1 MRARLLAR
9 WLDGVSP
16 YQVTIRG
23 VSRKMGGVNAA
34 VSKSLIDLLLA
45 SGVSSHE
52 EAAQLASNLNGGSWT
67 SQVLDSGKVDEQR
80 FLEAIGKYFQVP
92 VISIDAKRIDRQ
104 TLSLLPSRFVF
115 QHHILPIETKEK
127 AVVLA
132 TYDLFNSVGRQLASQ
147 LLKLPAE
154 WVLVPRAQILRAM
167 KTVYG
172 VGAETFD
179 EILKTNRSFEN
190 SQDIETSTDLD
201 ANDPEASVVKFVNQI
216 IREAIL
222 ERATD
227 IHVEPLEND
236 LRIRYRI
243 DGILHEVAV
252 PPQLRLLQSAIISR
266 LKVMAHMD
274 IAERRLP
281 QDGRINLQA
290 HDQNIDV
297 RVSTIPTVNGE
308 SISLRLL
315 SRTEQHFG
323 FDRLDL
329 SEKQSKIIRHLLA
342 QPNGIILL
350 TGPTGC
356 GKSTS
361 LYCFLSSINSVS
373 RRIIT
378 IEEPVEYRLPGVSQ
392 IDVKPEID
400 LTFAKGLR
408 HILRQDPNVVMVGEI
423 RDIETA
429 DISIRAAMTGHLVF
443 STLHTNDAVGGITR
457 LLDMDVEPFLL
468 SSVVKAFI
476 AQRLVRTMCPHC
488 AQPVEYPH
496 EYLTEIGVPPELGT
510 KFKRGAGC
518 DSCRQTGYQGRL
530 AIYEIC
536 VVTEPLKKLIMQ
548 KRDGGELKQCA
559 IAQGM
564 ETLRQDGWRRV
575 GQGKTTIEEVVRVTQ
590 TDEVMAETE
599 LQSAPAMI
607 GEAPVVLR

>member
-1 MRARLLAR
+1 MTSAP
-9 WLDGVSP
+9 S
-16 YQVTIRG
+16 Q
-23 VSRKMGGVNAA
+23 
-34 VSKSLIDLLLA
+34 SLINLLLE
-45 SGVSSHE
+45 SGVSSNE
-52 EAAQLASNLNGGSWT
+52 EAVQLATNLNGGSWVG
-67 SQVLDSGKVDEQR
+67 QVLDSGKVDENR
-80 FLEAIGKYFQVP
+80 FLGAIGNFFRVP
-92 VISIDAKRIDRQ
+92 VVSIDAKKIDRD
-104 TLSLLPSRFVF
+104 TLSMLPSRFVF
-115 QHHILPIETKEK
+115 QHHILPIEAKENS
-127 AVVLA
+127 VILA
-132 TYDLFNSVGRQLASQ
+132 TYDLFNSIGRQLAAQ
-147 LLKLPAE
+147 LLKKPAE
-154 WVLVPRAQILRAM
+154 WVLVPRAQLLRAM
-167 KTVYG
+167 KTLYG

-179 EILKTNRSFEN
+179 EILKTNRSFDVL
-190 SQDIETSTDLD
+190 QDSETAIELNAD
-201 ANDPEASVVKFVNQI
+201 DPEASVVKFVNQI
-216 IREAIL
+216 IREAIF
-222 ERATD
+222 ERGTD

-252 PPQLRLLQSAIISR
+252 PPQLRVLQAAIISR
-266 LKVMAHMD
+266 LKVMSHMD

-281 QDGRINLQA
+281 QDGRMNLLANNQE
-290 HDQNIDV
+290 IDV

-315 SRTEQHFG
+315 SRGQQEFNFG
-323 FDRLDL
+323 RLDL
-329 SEKQSKIIRHLLA
+329 GEKKEKIIRHLLT

-361 LYCFLSSINSVS
+361 LYCFLSSINSVQ

-378 IEEPVEYRLPGVSQ
+378 IEEPVEYRIPGVSQ

-423 RDIETA
+423 RDVETA

-476 AQRLVRTMCPHC
+476 AQRLVRTICPDC
-488 AQPVEYPH
+488 IEMVDYPRD
-496 EYLTEIGVPPELGT
+496 YLAEIGFPVKELGT
-510 KFKRGAGC
+510 SFRRGAGC
-518 DSCRQTGYQGRL
+518 EQCRQTGYQGRV

-536 VVTEPLKKLIMQ
+536 LITEPLRKLIMR

-559 IAQGM
+559 LAEGM
-564 ETLRQDGWRRV
+564 ETLRHDGWRRV
-575 GQGKTTIEEVVRVTQ
+575 AQGTTTIEEVVRVTQ
-590 TDEVMAETE
+590 TDEVMAETT
-599 LQSAPAMI
+599 A
-607 GEAPVVLR
+607 EAEPVSGAL

>member
-1 MRARLLAR
+1 MNGAP
-9 WLDGVSP
+9 S
-16 YQVTIRG
+16 Q
-23 VSRKMGGVNAA
+23 
-34 VSKSLIDLLLA
+34 SLINLLLE
-45 SGVSSHE
+45 SGVPSTE
-52 EAAQLASNLNGGSWT
+52 EAAQLTTNLNGGSWV

-80 FLEAIGKYFQVP
+80 FLGAIGNFFRVP
-92 VISIDAKRIDRQ
+92 VVSIDAKKIDRA
-104 TLSLLPSRFVF
+104 TLSILPSRFVF
-115 QHHILPIETKEK
+115 QHHILPIETKENST
-127 AVVLA
+127 VLA
-132 TYDLFNSVGRQLASQ
+132 TYDLFNSIGRQLAGQ
-147 LLKLPAE
+147 LLKKPAE
-154 WVLVPRAQILRAM
+154 WVLVPRAQLLRAM
-167 KTVYG
+167 KTLYG

-179 EILKTNRSFEN
+179 EILKTRGSMDVLE
-190 SQDIETSTDLD
+190 DVEIAIELNAD
-201 ANDPEASVVKFVNQI
+201 DPEASVVKFVNQI
-216 IREAIL
+216 IREAIA

-252 PPQLRLLQSAIISR
+252 PPQLRVLQSAIISR
-266 LKVMAHMD
+266 LKVMSHMD

-281 QDGRINLQA
+281 QDGRMNLHA
-290 HDQNIDV
+290 SNVEIDV

-315 SRTEQHFG
+315 SRGEQQFN
-323 FDRLDL
+323 FERLDL
-329 SEKQSKIIRHLLA
+329 GDKQEEIIRNLLA

-361 LYCFLSSINSVS
+361 LYCFLSSINSVQ

-378 IEEPVEYRLPGVSQ
+378 IEEPVEYRIPGVSQ

-429 DISIRAAMTGHLVF
+429 DIAIRAAMTGHLVF

-468 SSVVKAFI
+468 ASVVKSFI
-476 AQRLVRTMCPHC
+476 AQRLVRTICPDC
-488 AQPVEYPH
+488 VEMVDYPRD
-496 EYLTEIGVPPELGT
+496 YLAEIGFPVKELGT
-510 KFKRGAGC
+510 WFRRGAGC
-518 DSCRQTGYQGRL
+518 DQCRQTGYQGRA

-536 VVTEPLKKLIMQ
+536 VITEPLRKLIMRR
-548 KRDGGELKQCA
+548 RDGSELKQCA
-559 IAQGM
+559 IAEGM
-564 ETLRQDGWRRV
+564 ETLRHDGWRRV
-575 GQGKTTIEEVVRVTQ
+575 AQGRTTIEEVVRVTQ
-590 TDEVMAETE
+590 TDEVMAET
-599 LQSAPAMI
+599 SV
-607 GEAPVVLR
+607 EAEPMVAVEAAEIH

>member
-1 MRARLLAR
+1 
-9 WLDGVSP
+9 VS
-16 YQVTIRG
+16 
-23 VSRKMGGVNAA
+23 SA
-34 VSKSLIDLLLA
+34 VSQSLINLLLE
-45 SGVSSHE
+45 SGVQSRE
-52 EAAQLASNLNGGSWT
+52 EAAELALNLNGGSWVG
-67 SQVLDSGKVDEQR
+67 QVLDSGKVDEQR
-80 FLEAIGKYFQVP
+80 FLGAIGNFFRVP
-92 VISIDAKRIDRQ
+92 VVSLDAKKIDRT
-104 TLSLLPSRFVF
+104 TLSILPSRFVF
-115 QHHILPIETKEK
+115 QHHILPIEAKESS
-127 AVVLA
+127 VVLA

-147 LLKLPAE
+147 LLKKPAA
-154 WVLVPRAQILRAM
+154 WVLVPRAQLLRAI
-167 KTVYG
+167 KTLYG
-172 VGAETFD
+172 IGAETFD
-179 EILKTNRSFEN
+179 EILKTNRAFEVL
-190 SQDIETSTDLD
+190 QDAQTSTDLNAD
-201 ANDPEASVVKFVNQI
+201 DPEASVVKFVNQI
-216 IREAIL
+216 IREAIV

-243 DGILHEVAV
+243 DGILHEIAV

-281 QDGRINLQA
+281 QDGRMNLHGNNQE
-290 HDQNIDV
+290 IDV

-315 SRTEQHFG
+315 SRGGQQFN

-329 SEKQSKIIRHLLA
+329 SKKQERVIRNLLA
-342 QPNGIILL
+342 HANGIILL

-361 LYCFLSSINSVS
+361 LYCFLSSINSVQ

-378 IEEPVEYRLPGVSQ
+378 IEEPVEYRIPGVSQ

-429 DISIRAAMTGHLVF
+429 DIAIRAAMTGHLVF

-468 SSVVKAFI
+468 ASVVKAFI
-476 AQRLVRTMCPHC
+476 AQRLVRTICPEC
-488 AQPVEYPH
+488 VQWVDYPR
-496 EYLTEIGVPPELGT
+496 EYLAEIGFPVRELGAR
-510 KFKRGAGC
+510 FRRGAGC
-518 DSCRQTGYQGRL
+518 DQCRQTGYQGRA

-536 VVTEPLKKLIMQ
+536 SVTEPLRKLIMQ

-559 IAQGM
+559 ISEDM

-575 GQGKTTIEEVVRVTQ
+575 AQGKTTIEEVVRVTQ
-590 TDEVMAETE
+590 TDEVMAETTE
-599 LQSAPAMI
+599 
-607 GEAPVVLR
+607 EAGPVVAAETA

>member
-1 MRARLLAR
+1 MN
-9 WLDGVSP
+9 GTPS
-16 YQVTIRG
+16 Q
-23 VSRKMGGVNAA
+23 
-34 VSKSLIDLLLA
+34 SLINLLLQ
-45 SGVSSHE
+45 SGVSSQE
-52 EAAQLASNLNGGSWT
+52 EAAQLATNLNGGSWV

-80 FLEAIGKYFQVP
+80 FLGAIGNFFRVP
-92 VISIDAKRIDRQ
+92 VVSMDAKKIDRVA
-104 TLSLLPSRFVF
+104 LSVLPSRFVF
-115 QHHILPIETKEK
+115 QHHVLPIEVKENS
-127 AVVLA
+127 VVLA
-132 TYDLFNSVGRQLASQ
+132 TYDLFNSIGRQLAAQ
-147 LLKLPAE
+147 LLKKPAE
-154 WVLVPRAQILRAM
+154 WVLVPRAQLLRAM
-167 KTVYG
+167 KTLYG

-179 EILKTNRSFEN
+179 EILKTRGSLDLLNDAETA
-190 SQDIETSTDLD
+190 IELNAD
-201 ANDPEASVVKFVNQI
+201 DPEASVVKFVNQI

-252 PPQLRLLQSAIISR
+252 PPQLRVLQSAIISR
-266 LKVMAHMD
+266 LKVMSHMD

-281 QDGRINLQA
+281 QDGRMNLLANNQE
-290 HDQNIDV
+290 IDV

-315 SRTEQHFG
+315 SRGEQQFN
-323 FDRLDL
+323 FERLDL
-329 SEKQSKIIRHLLA
+329 GEKQEKIIRHLLT

-361 LYCFLSSINSVS
+361 LYCFLSSINSVQ

-378 IEEPVEYRLPGVSQ
+378 IEEPVEYRIAGVSQ

-468 SSVVKAFI
+468 ASVVKCFI
-476 AQRLVRTMCPHC
+476 AQRLVRTICPDC
-488 AQPVEYPH
+488 VQVVDYPH
-496 EYLTEIGVPPELGT
+496 EYLAEIGFPVKEHGT
-510 KFKRGAGC
+510 RFRRGAGC
-518 DSCRQTGYQGRL
+518 EQCRQTGYQGRA

-536 VVTEPLKKLIMQ
+536 LITEPLRRLIMQ

-559 IAQGM
+559 IAEAM
-564 ETLRQDGWRRV
+564 ETLRHDGWRRV
-575 GQGKTTIEEVVRVTQ
+575 AQGKTTIEEVVRVTQ
-590 TDEVMAETE
+590 TDEVMAETAE
-599 LQSAPAMI
+599 
-607 GEAPVVLR
+607 EAEPVVAG

>member
-1 MRARLLAR
+1 MN
-9 WLDGVSP
+9 SP
-16 YQVTIRG
+16 AG
-23 VSRKMGGVNAA
+23 
-34 VSKSLIDLLLA
+34 KSVIDLLMA
-45 SGVSSHE
+45 SGVSSHD
-52 EAAQLASNLNGGSWT
+52 EAAELATNLNGGSWT
-67 SQVLDSGKVDEQR
+67 SQVLDSGKVDENR
-80 FLEAIGKYFQVP
+80 FLGAIGKLFHVP
-92 VISIDAKRIDRQ
+92 FVSIDPKTIDRQ
-104 TLSLLPSRFVF
+104 TLSILPSRFVF
-115 QHHILPIETKEK
+115 QHHILPIEVKENS
-127 AVVLA
+127 VVLA
-132 TYDLFNSVGRQLASQ
+132 TYDLFNSIGRQLASQ
-147 LLKLPAE
+147 LLKKPAE
-154 WVLVPRAQILRAM
+154 WVLVPRGQILRTM
-167 KTVYG
+167 KTLYG

-179 EILKTNRSFEN
+179 EILKTNRAFEVL
-190 SQDIETSTDLD
+190 QDGETSTDLTAD
-201 ANDPEASVVKFVNQI
+201 DPEASVVKFVNQI
-216 IREAIL
+216 IREAII

-252 PPQLRLLQSAIISR
+252 PPQLRVLQSAIISR

-281 QDGRINLQA
+281 QDGRMNLHANNQE
-290 HDQNIDV
+290 IDV

-315 SRTEQHFG
+315 SRGEQQFG

-329 SEKQSKIIRHLLA
+329 GEKQEPIIRHLLG

-361 LYCFLSSINSVS
+361 LYCFLSSINSVQ

-423 RDIETA
+423 RDVETA

-468 SSVVKAFI
+468 ASVVKSFI
-476 AQRLVRTMCPHC
+476 AQRLVRTICPEC
-488 AQPVEYPH
+488 VQSVEYPK
-496 EYLTEIGVPPELGT
+496 EFLAEIGFPVKERGT
-510 KFKRGAGC
+510 QFRRGAGC
-518 DSCRQTGYQGRL
+518 DQCRQTGYQGRA

-536 VVTEPLKKLIMQ
+536 VVSEPLRKLIMQ

-559 IAQGM
+559 IAEGM

-575 GQGKTTIEEVVRVTQ
+575 AQGKTTIEEVVRVTQ
-590 TDEVMAETE
+590 TDEVMAETTE
-599 LQSAPAMI
+599 
-607 GEAPVVLR
+607 EAEPVVAG

>member
-1 MRARLLAR
+1 MNSAPSQSLINLL
-9 WLDGVSP
+9 L
-16 YQVTIRG
+16 QRG
-23 VSRKMGGVNAA
+23 VS
-34 VSKSLIDLLLA
+34 SQ
-45 SGVSSHE
+45 E
-52 EAAQLASNLNGGSWT
+52 EAAQLATNLNGGSWV

-80 FLEAIGKYFQVP
+80 FLSAIGNFFRVP
-92 VISIDAKRIDRQ
+92 VVSIDAKKIDRVA
-104 TLSLLPSRFVF
+104 LSILPSRFVF
-115 QHHILPIETKEK
+115 QHHVLPIEVKENS
-127 AVVLA
+127 VVLA
-132 TYDLFNSVGRQLASQ
+132 TYDLFNSIGRQLAAQ
-147 LLKLPAE
+147 LLKKPAE
-154 WVLVPRAQILRAM
+154 WVLVPRAQLLRAM
-167 KTVYG
+167 KTLYG

-179 EILKTNRSFEN
+179 EILKTRGSLDLLNDAETA
-190 SQDIETSTDLD
+190 IELNAD
-201 ANDPEASVVKFVNQI
+201 DPEASVVKFVNQI

-252 PPQLRLLQSAIISR
+252 PPQCRVLQSAIISR
-266 LKVMAHMD
+266 LKVMSHMD

-281 QDGRINLQA
+281 QDGRMNLLANNQE
-290 HDQNIDV
+290 IDV

-315 SRTEQHFG
+315 SRGEQQFN
-323 FDRLDL
+323 FERLDL
-329 SEKQSKIIRHLLA
+329 GEKQEKIIRHLLT

-361 LYCFLSSINSVS
+361 LYCFLSSINSVQ

-378 IEEPVEYRLPGVSQ
+378 IEEPVEYRIPGVSQ

-423 RDIETA
+423 RDVETA

-468 SSVVKAFI
+468 SSVVKCFI
-476 AQRLVRTMCPHC
+476 AQRLVRTICPDC
-488 AQPVEYPH
+488 VEVVDYPH
-496 EYLTEIGVPPELGT
+496 EYLAEIGFPVKEHGT
-510 KFKRGAGC
+510 RFRRGAGC
-518 DSCRQTGYQGRL
+518 EQCRQTGYQGRA

-536 VVTEPLKKLIMQ
+536 LITEPLRRLIMQ

-559 IAQGM
+559 IAENM

-575 GQGKTTIEEVVRVTQ
+575 AQGKTTIEEVVRVTQ
-590 TDEVMAETE
+590 TDEVMAETAE
-599 LQSAPAMI
+599 
-607 GEAPVVLR
+607 EAEPVVAG

>member
-1 MRARLLAR
+1 MS
-9 WLDGVSP
+9 SP
-16 YQVTIRG
+16 A
-23 VSRKMGGVNAA
+23 SP
-34 VSKSLIDLLLA
+34 SLINLLLE
-45 SGVSSHE
+45 SGVPSTE
-52 EAAQLASNLNGGSWT
+52 EAAQLAVNLNGGSWV

-80 FLEAIGKYFQVP
+80 FLAAIGNFFRVP
-92 VISIDAKRIDRQ
+92 VTSVDPKKIDRA
-104 TLSLLPSRFVF
+104 TLSALPSRFVF
-115 QHHILPIETKEK
+115 QHHILPIEVKEN

-132 TYDLFNSVGRQLASQ
+132 TYDLFNSIGRQLASQ
-147 LLKLPAE
+147 LLKKPPE
-154 WVLVPRAQILRAM
+154 WVLVPRAQVLRAM

-179 EILKTNRSFEN
+179 EILKTNRSFEAL
-190 SQDIETSTDLD
+190 QDTDTAID
-201 ANDPEASVVKFVNQI
+201 MNDDDPEASVVKFVNQI
-216 IREAIL
+216 IREAIF

-252 PPQLRLLQSAIISR
+252 PPQLRVLQSAIISR
-266 LKVMAHMD
+266 LKVMSHMD

-281 QDGRINLQA
+281 QDGRINLQSNN
-290 HDQNIDV
+290 QNIDV

-315 SRTEQHFG
+315 IRSEQQFG

-329 SEKQSKIIRHLLA
+329 SENQEKIVRHLLA

-361 LYCFLSSINSVS
+361 LYCFLSSINSVQ

-378 IEEPVEYRLPGVSQ
+378 VEEPVEYRIAGVSQ
-392 IDVKPEID
+392 IEVKPEID

-423 RDIETA
+423 RDVETA

-468 SSVVKAFI
+468 SSVVKSFI
-476 AQRLVRTMCPHC
+476 AQRLVRTICSEC
-488 AQPVEYPH
+488 SQLVDYPR
-496 EYLTEIGVPPELGT
+496 EYLAEIGFPVKELGT
-510 KFKRGAGC
+510 RFQRGAGC
-518 DSCRQTGYQGRL
+518 DQCRQTGYQGRA

-536 VVTEPLKKLIMQ
+536 VITEPLRKLIMQ

-559 IAQGM
+559 IAEGM
-564 ETLRQDGWRRV
+564 NTLRQDGWRRV
-575 GQGKTTIEEVVRVTQ
+575 SQGKTTIEEVVRVTQ
-590 TDEVMAETE
+590 TDEVMAETTE
-599 LQSAPAMI
+599 
-607 GEAPVVLR
+607 EAQPMVAG

>member
-1 MRARLLAR
+1 M
-9 WLDGVSP
+9 
-16 YQVTIRG
+16 
-23 VSRKMGGVNAA
+23 NAA
-34 VSKSLIDLLLA
+34 VSQSLIDLLMA
-45 SGVSSHE
+45 SGVSSRE
-52 EAAQLASNLNGGSWT
+52 EAAELATNQNGGSWT
-67 SQVLDSGKVDEQR
+67 TQMLDSGRVDEQK
-80 FLEAIGKYFQVP
+80 FLTAVGNFFRVP
-92 VISIDAKRIDRQ
+92 VVSIDPKTIDREA
-104 TLSLLPSRFVF
+104 LSTLPSRFVF
-115 QHHILPIETKEK
+115 QHHILPVEVKENS
-127 AVVLA
+127 VVLA
-132 TYDLFNSVGRQLASQ
+132 TYDLFNSVGRQLVSQ
-147 LLKLPAE
+147 LLKKQAE

-167 KTVYG
+167 KTLYG

-179 EILKTNRSFEN
+179 EILKTNRSFEIL
-190 SQDIETSTDLD
+190 QDAETSTDLTAD
-201 ANDPEASVVKFVNQI
+201 DPEASVVKFVNQI
-216 IREAIL
+216 IREAII

-281 QDGRINLQA
+281 QDGRMNLHANNQE
-290 HDQNIDV
+290 IDV

-315 SRTEQHFG
+315 SRSEQQFG

-329 SEKQSKIIRHLLA
+329 SKKQERVIRHLLA
-342 QPNGIILL
+342 LPNGIILL

-361 LYCFLSSINSVS
+361 LYCFLSSINSVQ

-423 RDIETA
+423 RDTETA
-429 DISIRAAMTGHLVF
+429 DITIRAAMTGHLVF

-457 LLDMDVEPFLL
+457 LLDMDVEAFLL
-468 SSVVKAFI
+468 ASVVKSFI
-476 AQRLVRTMCPHC
+476 AQRLVRTICRDC
-488 AQPVEYPH
+488 KEVVDYPVEY
-496 EYLTEIGVPPELGT
+496 LNEIGAMVVPD
-510 KFKRGAGC
+510 FKYYRGAGC
-518 DSCRQTGYQGRL
+518 DNCRQTGYQGRV

-536 VVTEPLKKLIMQ
+536 VVTEPLKRLIMQ

-559 IAQGM
+559 IAEGM

-575 GQGKTTIEEVVRVTQ
+575 AQGITTIEEVVRVTQ
-590 TDEVMAETE
+590 TDEVMAETAE
-599 LQSAPAMI
+599 
-607 GEAPVVLR
+607 EAEPVVAS

>member
-1 MRARLLAR
+1 MN
-9 WLDGVSP
+9 P
-16 YQVTIRG
+16 P
-23 VSRKMGGVNAA
+23 
-34 VSKSLIDLLLA
+34 VSKSVVDLLIA
-45 SGVSSHE
+45 GGVPTFE
-52 EAAQLASNLNGGSWT
+52 EAAELAQNLNGGSWVA
-67 SQVLDSGKVDEQR
+67 QVLDSGKVDENR
-80 FLEAIGKYFQVP
+80 FLTAIGNFFKVP
-92 VISIDAKRIDRQ
+92 VVSLDAKKIERD
-104 TLSLLPSRFVF
+104 TLSILPSRFVF
-115 QHHILPIETKEK
+115 QHHILPIESKEN

-132 TYDLFNSVGRQLASQ
+132 TYDLFNSVGRQLATQ
-147 LLKLPAE
+147 LLKKPAE
-154 WVLVPRAQILRAM
+154 WVLVPRAHLLRAI
-167 KTVYG
+167 KALYG

-179 EILKTNRSFEN
+179 EILKTNRSFELL
-190 SQDIETSTDLD
+190 QDGETATDINAD
-201 ANDPEASVVKFVNQI
+201 DPEASVVKFVNQI
-216 IREAIL
+216 IREAII

-236 LRIRYRI
+236 IRIRYRI

-252 PPQLRLLQSAIISR
+252 PPQLRVLHSAIISR

-281 QDGRINLQA
+281 QDGRMNLQA
-290 HDQNIDV
+290 NNSELDV

-315 SRTEQHFG
+315 ARGGQQFG

-329 SEKQSKIIRHLLA
+329 SERQEQSIRHLLA

-361 LYCFLSSINSVS
+361 LYCFLSTINSVQ

-378 IEEPVEYRLPGVSQ
+378 IEEPVEYKLPGVLQ
-392 IDVKPEID
+392 MDVKPEID
-400 LTFAKGLR
+400 FTFARGLR

-423 RDIETA
+423 RDVETA
-429 DISIRAAMTGHLVF
+429 DIAIRAAMTGHLVF

-468 SSVVKAFI
+468 ASVVKSFI
-476 AQRLVRTMCPHC
+476 AQRLVRTICPDC
-488 AQPVEYPH
+488 SEKVDYPP
-496 EYLTEIGVPPELGT
+496 EYLAEIGFPVRELGT
-510 KFKRGAGC
+510 RFSRGRGC
-518 DSCRQTGYQGRL
+518 DQCRHTGYQGRA

-536 VVTEPLKKLIMQ
+536 VITEPLRKLIMQ

-559 IAQGM
+559 IAEGM

-575 GQGKTTIEEVVRVTQ
+575 SQDKTTIEEVVRVTQ
-590 TDEVMAETE
+590 TDEVMAETTALAE
-599 LQSAPAMI
+599 
-607 GEAPVVLR
+607 PVVAQFQ

>member
-1 MRARLLAR
+1 MNQTASQSI
-9 WLDGVSP
+9 V
-16 YQVTIRG
+16 
-23 VSRKMGGVNAA
+23 
-34 VSKSLIDLLLA
+34 DLLLA
-45 SGVSSHE
+45 SGVPSRE
-52 EAAQLASNLNGGSWT
+52 EALQLVQNMTGGSGT
-67 SQVLDSGKVDEQR
+67 AQVLDSGKVDEQR
-80 FLEAIGKYFQVP
+80 FLSAIGNFFRVRF
-92 VISIDAKRIDRQ
+92 VSIDAKKIDRGK
-104 TLSLLPSRFVF
+104 LPVLPSRFVF
-115 QHHILPIETKEK
+115 QHHILPIEGKENS
-127 AVVLA
+127 VVLA
-132 TYDLFNSVGRQLASQ
+132 TYDLFNSIGRQLATQ
-147 LLKLPAE
+147 LLKKPAE
-154 WVLVPRAQILRAM
+154 WVLVPRAQLLRAM
-167 KTVYG
+167 KTLYG

-179 EILKTNRSFEN
+179 EILKTRGSMDVLE
-190 SQDIETSTDLD
+190 DVEIAIELNAD
-201 ANDPEASVVKFVNQI
+201 DPEASVVKFVNQI
-216 IREAIL
+216 IREAIA

-243 DGILHEVAV
+243 DGILHEVPV
-252 PPQLRLLQSAIISR
+252 PPQLRVLQSAIISR
-266 LKVMAHMD
+266 LKVMSHMD

-281 QDGRINLQA
+281 QDGRMNLHA
-290 HDQNIDV
+290 SNVEIDV

-315 SRTEQHFG
+315 SRGEQQFN

-329 SEKQSKIIRHLLA
+329 GDKKEKIIRNLLT

-361 LYCFLSSINSVS
+361 LYCFLSSINSVQ

-429 DISIRAAMTGHLVF
+429 DIAIRAAMTGHLVF

-457 LLDMDVEPFLL
+457 LLDMEVEPFLL
-468 SSVVKAFI
+468 ASVVKSFI
-476 AQRLVRTMCPHC
+476 AQRLVRTICPDC
-488 AQPVEYPH
+488 AEPVDYPP
-496 EYLTEIGVPPELGT
+496 EFLAEIGFPVRELGT
-510 KFKRGAGC
+510 RFSRGRGC
-518 DSCRQTGYQGRL
+518 DQCRQTGYQGRA

-536 VVTEPLKKLIMQ
+536 VVTEPLRKLIMQ

-559 IAQGM
+559 IAEGM
-564 ETLRQDGWRRV
+564 ETLRHDGWRRV
-575 GQGKTTIEEVVRVTQ
+575 AQAKTTIEEVVRVTQ
-590 TDEVMAETE
+590 TDEVMAETTE
-599 LQSAPAMI
+599 
-607 GEAPVVLR
+607 EAEPVVAGERREGANYLVKERRLG

>member
-1 MRARLLAR
+1 MNGAPSQSLINLLA
-9 WLDGVSP
+9 G
-16 YQVTIRG
+16 RG
-23 VSRKMGGVNAA
+23 VPST
-34 VSKSLIDLLLA
+34 
-45 SGVSSHE
+45 E
-52 EAAQLASNLNGGSWT
+52 EAAELATNLNGGSWV
-67 SQVLDSGKVDEQR
+67 SQVLDSGKVDENR
-80 FLEAIGKYFQVP
+80 FLGAIGNFFRVP
-92 VISIDAKRIDRQ
+92 LVSIDAKTIARA
-104 TLSLLPSRFVF
+104 TLSVLPSRFVF
-115 QHHILPIETKEK
+115 QHHILPIEVKEN

-132 TYDLFNSVGRQLASQ
+132 TYDLFNSIGRQLASQ
-147 LLKLPAE
+147 LLKKPAE

-167 KTVYG
+167 KTLYG

-179 EILKTNRSFEN
+179 EILKTNRSFEVLH
-190 SQDIETSTDLD
+190 DADTAIELNDD
-201 ANDPEASVVKFVNQI
+201 DPEASVVKFVNQI
-216 IREAIL
+216 IREAIF

-243 DGILHEVAV
+243 DGILHEGAL
-252 PPQLRLLQSAIISR
+252 PPQLRVLQSAIISR
-266 LKVMAHMD
+266 LKVMSHMD

-281 QDGRINLQA
+281 QDGRMNLLANNQE
-290 HDQNIDV
+290 IDV

-315 SRTEQHFG
+315 SRGGQQFN

-329 SEKQSKIIRHLLA
+329 RKKQAQVMRTLLGHA
-342 QPNGIILL
+342 NGIILL

-361 LYCFLSSINSVS
+361 LYCFLSSINSVQ

-378 IEEPVEYRLPGVSQ
+378 IEEPVEYTTPGVSQ

-429 DISIRAAMTGHLVF
+429 DIAIRAAMTGHLVF

-468 SSVVKAFI
+468 ASVVKAFI
-476 AQRLVRTMCPHC
+476 AQRLVRTICPDC
-488 AQPVEYPH
+488 AEVVDYPRD
-496 EYLTEIGVPPELGT
+496 YLAEIGVPVKELGT
-510 KFKRGAGC
+510 RFKRGTGC
-518 DSCRQTGYQGRL
+518 DQCRQTGYQGRA
-530 AIYEIC
+530 AIYEVCLI
-536 VVTEPLKKLIMQ
+536 TEPMRKLVMK

-559 IAQGM
+559 VAEGM

-575 GQGKTTIEEVVRVTQ
+575 AQGKTTIEEVVRVTQ
-590 TDEVMAETE
+590 TDEVMAETTE
-599 LQSAPAMI
+599 
-607 GEAPVVLR
+607 EAEPVVAAGAAEMR